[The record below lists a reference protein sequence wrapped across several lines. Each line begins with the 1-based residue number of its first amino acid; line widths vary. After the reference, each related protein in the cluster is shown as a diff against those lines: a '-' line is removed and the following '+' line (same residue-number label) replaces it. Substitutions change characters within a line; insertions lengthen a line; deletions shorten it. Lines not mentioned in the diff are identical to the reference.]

1 MALNPR
7 KRITMIV
14 SFLIGYVALDQFSK
28 YLAKKMLLPGSI
40 IRFLGDSFRLQYA
53 ENKGIYLSIGSGL
66 SDETRFWLFTVAV
79 SVLLAVLF
87 LFLIF
92 SKHLTFFPTFSLT
105 LILCGGIGNLIDR
118 LFRQGV
124 VIDMFNLGIGN
135 LRTGIFNL
143 ADLAITFGGA
153 MMIYYLL
160 FIERREHA
168 VSSGKAK
175 RKTEISKDEE
185 NNGVDEI

>member
-1 MALNPR
+1 
-7 KRITMIV
+7 MIV

-28 YLAKKMLLPGSI
+28 YLAKKMLIPGSV

-53 ENKGIYLSIGSGL
+53 ENKGIYLSLGSGL
-66 SDETRFWLFTVAV
+66 PDEARFWLFTVAV
-79 SVLLAVLF
+79 SVLLVVLF

-92 SKHLTFFPTFSLT
+92 SKRLTFFPTFSLT

-143 ADLAITFGGA
+143 ADLAITIGGG

-160 FIERREHA
+160 YIEGKEHTSSFFKADREID
-168 VSSGKAK
+168 
-175 RKTEISKDEE
+175 ISKSKEKND
-185 NNGVDEI
+185 GDEI